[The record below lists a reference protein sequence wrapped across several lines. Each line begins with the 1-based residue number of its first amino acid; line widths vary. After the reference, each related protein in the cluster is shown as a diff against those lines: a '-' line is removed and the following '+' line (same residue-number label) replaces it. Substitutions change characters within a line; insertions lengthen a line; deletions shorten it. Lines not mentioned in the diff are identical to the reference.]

1 MAIREKEGNFPIN
14 RAALC
19 LTGLLVSY
27 CITLIALLIF
37 SFFLYKLRL
46 GDGVMKAGVMVIY
59 ILATLAGG
67 FFMGKKVIQRKY
79 VWGLLMG
86 ALYFLILWGVSLCI
100 PQSQGD
106 IGINTFVALLMCLA
120 GGMLGGMVS

>member
-1 MAIREKEGNFPIN
+1 MN

-27 CITLIALLIF
+27 LITIAALFIF

-46 GDGVMKAGVMVIY
+46 GDNAMKAGILGIY

-67 FFMGKKVIQRKY
+67 FFMGKKVMQKKY
-79 VWGLLMG
+79 VWGLVMG
-86 ALYFLILWGVSLCI
+86 ALYFLILWVVSLCL

-106 IGINTFVALLMCLA
+106 MGMNTLVAFVMCLV

>member
-1 MAIREKEGNFPIN
+1 MARREKEGNLPIN

-27 CITLIALLIF
+27 LITIAALVIF
-37 SFFLYKLRL
+37 AFFLYKLRL
-46 GDGVMKAGVMVIY
+46 GDEAMKAGVMVIY

-67 FFMGKKVIQRKY
+67 FFMGKKVMQKKY
-79 VWGLLMG
+79 VWGLVMG
-86 ALYFLILWGVSLCI
+86 ALYFLVLWGVSLCI

-106 IGINTFVALLMCLA
+106 IGMNAFVAFVMCLA